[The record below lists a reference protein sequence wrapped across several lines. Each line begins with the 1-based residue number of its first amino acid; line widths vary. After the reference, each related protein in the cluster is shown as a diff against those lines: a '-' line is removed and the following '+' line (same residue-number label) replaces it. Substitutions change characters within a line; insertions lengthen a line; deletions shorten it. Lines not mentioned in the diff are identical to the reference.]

1 MVYPIVVTVLVGYLL
16 GNLNGAVSMSVLL
29 AHEDVRT
36 HGSGNAGLTNFIR
49 NFGVAKGVLVIL
61 IDVGKAILSCVVGG
75 LLLKPYGYYLE
86 GLMLGAVA
94 VSLGHDFPATLGFK
108 GGKGILCGL
117 AVALAVDWRV
127 ALLIFAVFCGFYL
140 VTGYVS
146 LGSVMAAA
154 AFGIGFTAWH
164 WGNWWIV
171 GGGVFLGLLAIF
183 MHRENIKRLL
193 SGTERKSNLF
203 SKGKKEA

>member
-1 MVYPIVVTVLVGYLL
+1 MWYPILVTVLVGYLL

-29 AHEDVRT
+29 AHDDVRS
-36 HGSGNAGLTNFIR
+36 HGSGNAGFTNFVR
-49 NFGVAKGVLVIL
+49 NFGIAKGCLVVL
-61 IDVGKAILSCVVGG
+61 IDVGKAMLSCAVGG
-75 LLLKPYGYYLE
+75 LLLEPYGYHLE

-127 ALLIFAVFCGFYL
+127 AVLILIVFAGLYLATGF
-140 VTGYVS
+140 VS

-154 AFGIGFTAWH
+154 AFGTGFAVHH
-164 WGNWWIV
+164 WGNWWLV

-203 SKGKKEA
+203 AKGKTE